1 MDGAEGMPADDI
13 AGSRTEVRNINES
26 TTVPMKTADASK
38 STAVP
43 IEIVQTRKGPV
54 ARIEIA
60 EYSPDMSMDGTDDS
74 LGETPGESEVETP
87 VAMLEAQERYA
98 QTGESIESPETTE
111 AESFA
116 ENADSDQVTEAG
128 ADVSGTTSTTT
139 KAK

>member
-1 MDGAEGMPADDI
+1 MDGAEGMPVDDI

-26 TTVPMKTADASK
+26 TAIPMEITDASK

-43 IEIVQTRKGPV
+43 IEIVHTKKGPV

-60 EYSPDMSMDGTDDS
+60 EYSPDVSMDGTEDS

-87 VAMLEAQERYA
+87 VAMLEAQARYA

-111 AESFA
+111 AESLA
-116 ENADSDQVTEAG
+116 ENPDSGQVAEAE
-128 ADVSGTTSTTT
+128 ADVSGTPSIT
-139 KAK
+139 ARAG